1 MGADLPKTE
10 KTEVCTTIIH
20 TPASVC
26 VCVCVEPH
34 GLRPPTVKVD
44 ECVTARVQPNWSGN
58 IVACVG
64 GAASAAVAAACGGT
78 CWFTRDKQTERGWV
92 GGKRKMKHDFL
103 FSQQQH
109 PDFQA
114 AVLFFFSL
122 AQHNHLFNI
131 AGMNLKK
138 SNDIEKKPSTTCCA

>member
-1 MGADLPKTE
+1 MNLFTPVGMSHSSLSQHHGGRFTKNRE

-20 TPASVC
+20 TLASVC
-26 VCVCVEPH
+26 VTVCVEPH

-64 GAASAAVAAACGGT
+64 GAASAAVAADCGGT
-78 CWFTRDKQTERGWV
+78 CWFTRDKQRDWGWV

-114 AVLFFFSL
+114 AVLFFFSRS
-122 AQHNHLFNI
+122 AQSFV
-131 AGMNLKK
+131 
-138 SNDIEKKPSTTCCA
+138 